1 MQRSSLTGGQL
12 YKIKTMKKYLLYA
25 CLLMSASA
33 VWSQQRGLQEV
44 NPVIHDESYIARFG
58 SQPAEASDET
68 ERVRTHLSYVE
79 QLLRTTSRQLTA
91 TQQANRTKVL
101 DHLRDYWQAGKFPV
115 NRAYAGE
122 RRPCFIDD
130 NGTICAVGYLV
141 EQTLGREAA
150 EQINAAHQY
159 DFLLD
164 MNEPALASWAEEN
177 GFTLE
182 ECAMIQP
189 AYGWQPDETINKE
202 IKTGYGVSS
211 GVLGGVNL
219 AMNVANLSG
228 RWRNNRDMQFIGLIT
243 GAGQVIMGATNIKK
257 TSTTYSIGGGNI
269 VTSYKAQNNLSYA
282 NIALGTTTMVS
293 SVFNLLMHK
302 KNNDNKNAFSLY
314 SYPNEASSVTMGLSL
329 TRRI

>member
-1 MQRSSLTGGQL
+1 
-12 YKIKTMKKYLLYA
+12 MKKYLLYA
-25 CLLMSASA
+25 CLLMCTSVAR
-33 VWSQQRGLQEV
+33 SQQRGFQEV

-58 SQPAEASDET
+58 TTPGAAFNET

-79 QLLRTTSRQLTA
+79 QLLRSTTKELTA

-130 NGTICAVGYLV
+130 DGTICAVGYLV
-141 EQTLGREAA
+141 EQTLGRETA
-150 EQINAAHQY
+150 EAINTEHQY

-164 MNEPALASWAEEN
+164 MNEPALATWAEEN

-189 AYGWQPDETINKE
+189 TYGWQPDETVNKD
-202 IKTGYGVSS
+202 IKPGYGVTS
-211 GVLGGVNL
+211 GVVGGVNL
-219 AMNVANLSG
+219 AVNVANLSS
-228 RWRNNRDMQFIGLIT
+228 RWRNNRDLQFVGLIT
-243 GAGQVIMGATNIKK
+243 GAGQVIMGAANIKK
-257 TSTTYSIGGGNI
+257 QTTTFRMGGGNLI
-269 VTSYKAQNNLSYA
+269 TSYKAQNTLSYV
-282 NIALGTTTMVS
+282 NIAVGTGTMVS

-302 KNNDNKNAFSLY
+302 KNNENKNAFSLY